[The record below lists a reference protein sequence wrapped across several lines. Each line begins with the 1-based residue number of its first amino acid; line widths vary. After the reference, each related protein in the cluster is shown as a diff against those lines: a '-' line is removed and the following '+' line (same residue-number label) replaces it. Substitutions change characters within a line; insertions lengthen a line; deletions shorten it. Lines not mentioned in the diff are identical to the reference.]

1 MSSLEEERLVQM
13 VEDFIESESPSPIF
27 SASSKSLPRK
37 HHAQYLTLQVQ
48 VHFLFFKVIDIF
60 WFWFSFLCVDNLRE
74 SKYHFLLIL
83 CCLRRFSGVGQKL
96 RLRSLR
102 LC

>member
-27 SASSKSLPRK
+27 SASSKSLPPK

-74 SKYHFLLIL
+74 
-83 CCLRRFSGVGQKL
+83 
-96 RLRSLR
+96 
-102 LC
+102 